1 MVRGKPDYLLSILVF
16 ALMIFGIIMVSS
28 ASVVK
33 SYDVTDGASNNLYLY
48 RQISAVGL
56 GILAWIIVQRID
68 YHFYKKYYV
77 WFLVASIVLLAA
89 VFLPFVAKDYGANR
103 WLGFGS
109 LVFQPSEIVKL
120 FFAIFLAGWF
130 SRSEK
135 IASNFWSGFLSF
147 MFITGIVAFL
157 IAWEPDLGTTTV
169 VLAIALSIY
178 FVAGA
183 NFWHLAAAA
192 PFGLGAIWIL
202 IKTSPYRWDRLMTFL
217 NPENDVLGVG
227 YHVNQAIIAIGSGG
241 LWGLGFGNSMQKFNY
256 LPEAASDSIFA
267 IICEELGFVRA
278 ILVVLV
284 YIFIAVRGYSIA
296 KRVPDAFGK
305 YLATGITTW
314 FSFQAFVN
322 LAAMIG
328 VLPLTGVPLPFVSYG
343 GTSLV
348 ISLVGL
354 AVLLNISK
362 HAQRVSGR

>member
-1 MVRGKPDYLLSILVF
+1 MVKGKPDYLLSILVF
-16 ALMIFGIIMVSS
+16 ALMIFGVIMVSS

-33 SYDVTDGASNNLYLY
+33 SYDVTGGQTNNLYLY
-48 RQISAVGL
+48 RQLTAVGI
-56 GILAWIIVQRID
+56 GVLAWIIIQRID
-68 YHFYKKYYV
+68 YHFYKKYYP
-77 WFLVASIVLLAA
+77 WFLVASVVLLSA
-89 VFLPFVAKDYGANR
+89 VFLPFIGKDFGANR
-103 WLGFGS
+103 WIGIGS
-109 LVFQPSEIVKL
+109 FVFQPSEIVKL
-120 FFAIFLAGWF
+120 FIAIFLAGWF
-130 SRSEK
+130 AKEEK
-135 IASNFWSGFLSF
+135 VAGSFWRGFIPFLLV
-147 MFITGIVAFL
+147 TGIVAFL
-157 IAWEPDLGTTTV
+157 IVWEPDLGTTV
-169 VLAIALSIY
+169 VILAIALSIY

-183 NFWHLAAAA
+183 NLWHLAAIS
-192 PFGLGAIWIL
+192 PFAIGAIWIL
-202 IKTSPYRWDRLMTFL
+202 IKTSSYRWERFLTFL
-217 NPENDVLGVG
+217 NPEKDVLGIG

-278 ILVVLV
+278 LLVVLV
-284 YIFIAVRGYSIA
+284 FILIAVRGYGIA
-296 KRVPDAFGK
+296 KRVPDSFGK

-362 HAQRVSGR
+362 HAYRTSAK